1 MANKSE
7 LDSIIKEI
15 KTSAKQISINRI
27 DEVRVMKS
35 MLNDKNFKI
44 SIYDK
49 NEGFI
54 GEKCPAEEAEQ
65 FIANV
70 IQGTTGLDAKDS
82 KHLAENYE
90 FTKKDAVFMVG
101 NAKDFVEVYMRT
113 GRKLNIIQN
122 GAGEASIFAKDV
134 PATTKTIPARPGS
147 SETKEISTPAY
158 TKIVSIS
165 KAPKYVVK

>member
-7 LDSIIKEI
+7 LAGIVDEI
-15 KTSAKQISINRI
+15 KKSAKQISINRI
-27 DEVRVMKS
+27 DEVRVMKA
-35 MLNDKNFKI
+35 MLNDKDFKI

-49 NEGFI
+49 NEGYI

-65 FIANV
+65 FLASV
-70 IQGTTGLDAKDS
+70 IQGSTGLDAKDS

-90 FTKKDAVFMVG
+90 FTKKDAVFMVN
-101 NAKDFVEVYMRT
+101 NAKDFVEVYMKT

-134 PATTKTIPARPGS
+134 PAATKRIPAKPGS
-147 SETKEISTPAY
+147 PETKEISTPAY

-165 KAPKYVVK
+165 KAPKYTK